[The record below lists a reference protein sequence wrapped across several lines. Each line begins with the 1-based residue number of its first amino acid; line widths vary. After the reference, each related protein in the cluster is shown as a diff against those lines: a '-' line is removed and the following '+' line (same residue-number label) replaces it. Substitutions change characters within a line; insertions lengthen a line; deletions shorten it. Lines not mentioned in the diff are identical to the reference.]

1 MTLFEQAYLAGKQA
15 AEARFAPVPAPAP
28 RNPAPRSASTSATRT
43 AAPPSR
49 AGGVSALS
57 GGSSASKS
65 VMPGQMINA
74 NKGPELPASF
84 GAPALLQQTAAQ
96 TAADTV
102 AQRGTGMG
110 AGGSTGTG
118 VNLGMPPPNV
128 TPPVIK
134 VPALKL
140 ADFNMGMTPDPASK
154 PDKIPKADN
163 GRRVYGTSFS
173 EPLRPLRDVDQAF
186 NALSIPKN
194 TDVLNEMGQAEFGS
208 PSSPP

>member
-1 MTLFEQAYLAGKQA
+1 MSIFDYAYSLGKQA
-15 AEARFAPVPAPAP
+15 AEAKFSPVPAPAP
-28 RNPAPRSASTSATRT
+28 RNPAPQSASTQASRT
-43 AAPPSR
+43 APPPSR
-49 AGGVSALS
+49 GGAVSPIA
-57 GGSSASKS
+57 GSSSSSKS
-65 VMPGQMINA
+65 VMPGQMVNA

-118 VNLGMPPPNV
+118 VNMGMPPANV
-128 TPPVIK
+128 VPPVIK
-134 VPALKL
+134 MPPPKL
-140 ADFNMGMTPDPASK
+140 ADFNMGMTPDPSSK
-154 PDKIPKADN
+154 PDRVPKPDN

-186 NALSIPKN
+186 NSLSIQKN
-194 TDVLNEMGQAEFGS
+194 TDVLNSMGQAEFGS